1 MLGDAD
7 HDLGDSIYEAQV
19 FVRGEVASLGSDC
32 VEKEMTPQHL
42 NTLSRLLRAA
52 EMPAEPSDFRF
63 YGSARELYNFH
74 VDDVDAA
81 EAAKGLS

>member
-1 MLGDAD
+1 
-7 HDLGDSIYEAQV
+7 
-19 FVRGEVASLGSDC
+19 
-32 VEKEMTPQHL
+32 
-42 NTLSRLLRAA
+42 
-52 EMPAEPSDFRF
+52 MPAEPSDFRF